1 MTRTKVQE
9 FKDGHLE
16 LKWSNLTIKGIP
28 AWRSCLTKAPT
39 VVLQQNRIYE
49 CDNAVKGEYNSLQDA
64 FMSNDIR
71 PSTMRFLCLRHKEL
85 SSLKKDIGE
94 AIIRSLNNKALFIDN
109 RVSPA
114 IAIWRMKQLGETEKQ
129 VIENTNTVL
138 SYMMYKR

>member
-1 MTRTKVQE
+1 MAAAE
-9 FKDGHLE
+9 G
-16 LKWSNLTIKGIP
+16 
-28 AWRSCLTKAPT
+28 
-39 VVLQQNRIYE
+39 NRYAERNSIEEWNNIFENIY
-49 CDNAVKGEYNSLQDA
+49 DNAVKGEYNSLQDA

-94 AIIRSLNNKALFIDN
+94 AIIRSINDKALFIDN

-129 VIENTNTVL
+129 VIENTNTVIEL
-138 SYMMYKR
+138 TAEERKERIEQLKNKL

>member
-1 MTRTKVQE
+1 MAAAEGNRYAE
-9 FKDGHLE
+9 R
-16 LKWSNLTIKGIP
+16 NTIEEWNKIFE
-28 AWRSCLTKAPT
+28 K
-39 VVLQQNRIYE
+39 IY
-49 CDNAVKGEYNSLQDA
+49 DNAVKGEYNSLQDA

-94 AIIRSLNNKALFIDN
+94 AIIRSLNDKALFLDN

-129 VIENTNTVL
+129 VIENTNTVIEL
-138 SYMMYKR
+138 TAEERLERIEQLKNKL

>member
-1 MTRTKVQE
+1 MAAAE
-9 FKDGHLE
+9 G
-16 LKWSNLTIKGIP
+16 
-28 AWRSCLTKAPT
+28 
-39 VVLQQNRIYE
+39 NRYAERNSIEEWNNIFEKIY
-49 CDNAVKGEYNSLQDA
+49 DNAVKGEYNSLQDA

-94 AIIRSLNNKALFIDN
+94 AIIRSINDKALFIDN

-129 VIENTNTVL
+129 VIENTNTVIEL
-138 SYMMYKR
+138 TAEERKERIEQLKNKL